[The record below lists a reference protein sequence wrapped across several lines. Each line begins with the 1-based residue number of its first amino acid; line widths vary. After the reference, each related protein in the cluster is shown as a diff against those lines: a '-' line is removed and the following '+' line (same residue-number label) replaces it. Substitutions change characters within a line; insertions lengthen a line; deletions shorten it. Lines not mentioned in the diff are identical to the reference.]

1 MASSSRYAK
10 KEGDETIIC
19 GWCTCSSEESA
30 MNSEIDDE
38 CAGRQGHTVDQT
50 DGQQLHH
57 KKNSTQQ
64 EVACTKKTNLK
75 LSLFCTV
82 MSSCNVPVTHG

>member
-57 KKNSTQQ
+57 KKKQHPARSRLHKENQS
-64 EVACTKKTNLK
+64 KDISILY
-75 LSLFCTV
+75 
-82 MSSCNVPVTHG
+82 CNVM